1 MTPTPTACPGCQA
14 PMRAIE
20 LARAPHGQ
28 AVVDLCDT
36 CHALWFDAF
45 ESVQLTPGGT
55 LALFREVH
63 GAAVPARR
71 PLPQRMPCPRCKLAL
86 LDTHDLQRATRF
98 RYWRCP
104 RGHGRFTPFVQ
115 FLREKDFIRP
125 LSAAEIERLRSHIR
139 TIRCSGCGAPVD
151 LARDMVCR
159 YCSAPIEALD
169 PSAIETTVQRL
180 ENAEH
185 KRGEIDVDKLA
196 DALLMRYSRKGADDA
211 YALTIESAGFDLIGT
226 GIDVVLSAID
236 AA

>member
-1 MTPTPTACPGCQA
+1 MLPGPARCGKATMSKHFVAAVASSRLMAGCA
-14 PMRAIE
+14 P
-20 LARAPHGQ
+20 G
-28 AVVDLCDT
+28 
-36 CHALWFDAF
+36 WFDAF

-55 LALFREVH
+55 LALFREVT
-63 GAAVPARR
+63 GAGATPASTTHAVSALHARAARHARSAACNSIPLLAVSPWPRALHAFRSVPAR
-71 PLPQRMPCPRCKLAL
+71 
-86 LDTHDLQRATRF
+86 
-98 RYWRCP
+98 
-104 RGHGRFTPFVQ
+104 
-115 FLREKDFIRP
+115 EDFIRP

-169 PSAIETTVQRL
+169 PAAIEIAVQRL
-180 ENAEH
+180 DNAER

-211 YALTIESAGFDLIGT
+211 FALTIESVGFDLIGT

-236 AA
+236 AD